1 MSQYFHVH
9 PDNPQAR
16 LLHQAAAIV
25 REGGV
30 IAYPTDSCYALGC
43 QPGDKSALER
53 IQRLRRLD
61 ENHNLTLVCRDLS
74 EIATYAKIDNSA
86 YRLLKTLTPGPYT
99 FLLKAT
105 GEVPRRLQHRKRRTI
120 GIRVPDH
127 RITRALLEELDA
139 PLMSTTLRLPDSELP
154 MNDPELIYDKL
165 GHALDLVIDG
175 GPCGVE
181 PTSVVDMTCDPPE
194 VVRAGLGDTALFG

>member
-1 MSQYFHVH
+1 MSQYFQVH

-16 LLHQAAAIV
+16 LLQQAAEIV
-25 REGGV
+25 RHGGV

-43 QPGDKSALER
+43 QPGEKEALER
-53 IQRLRRLD
+53 IRRLRRLD
-61 ENHNLTLVCRDLS
+61 DQHNLTLVCRDLS
-74 EIATYAKIDNSA
+74 EIAIYAKIDNTA

-105 GEVPRRLQHRKRRTI
+105 GEVPRRLQHPRRRTV

-127 RITRALLEELDA
+127 RITRALLEAVDG
-139 PLMSTTLRLPDSELP
+139 PLMSTTLRMPGAELP
-154 MNDPELIYDKL
+154 LNDPEIISEQL

-175 GPCGVE
+175 GACGVE
-181 PTSVVDMTCDPPE
+181 PTTVVDMTCDPPQ
-194 VVRAGLGDTALFG
+194 VVRAGLGDTALFA

>member
-1 MSQYFHVH
+1 MSQYFQVH
-9 PDNPQAR
+9 PDNPQTR
-16 LLHQAAAIV
+16 LLQQAAEIV
-25 REGGV
+25 RHGGV

-43 QPGDKSALER
+43 QPGEKEALER
-53 IQRLRRLD
+53 IRRLRRLD
-61 ENHNLTLVCRDLS
+61 DQHNLTLVCRDLS
-74 EIATYAKIDNSA
+74 EIAIYAKIDNTA

-105 GEVPRRLQHRKRRTI
+105 GEVPRRLQHPRRRTV

-127 RITRALLEELDA
+127 RITRALLEAVDG
-139 PLMSTTLRLPDSELP
+139 PLMSTTLRLPGAELP
-154 MNDPELIYDKL
+154 LNDPEVIREQL

-181 PTSVVDMTCDPPE
+181 PTTVVDMTCDPPQ
-194 VVRAGLGDTALFG
+194 VVRAGLGDTALFA

>member
-1 MSQYFHVH
+1 MSQYFQVH

-16 LLHQAAAIV
+16 LLQQAAEIV
-25 REGGV
+25 RHGGV

-43 QPGDKSALER
+43 QPGEKEALER
-53 IQRLRRLD
+53 IRRLRRLD
-61 ENHNLTLVCRDLS
+61 DQHNLTLVCRDLS
-74 EIATYAKIDNSA
+74 EIAIYAKIDNTA

-105 GEVPRRLQHRKRRTI
+105 GEVPRRLQHPRRRTV

-127 RITRALLEELDA
+127 RITRALLEAVDG
-139 PLMSTTLRLPDSELP
+139 PLMSTTLRLPGAELP
-154 MNDPELIYDKL
+154 LNDPEVIREQL

-181 PTSVVDMTCDPPE
+181 PTTVVDMTCDPPQ
-194 VVRAGLGDTALFG
+194 VVRAGLGDTALFA

>member
-1 MSQYFHVH
+1 MSQYFQVH

-16 LLHQAAAIV
+16 LLQQAAEIV
-25 REGGV
+25 RHGGV

-43 QPGDKSALER
+43 QPGEKEALER
-53 IQRLRRLD
+53 IRRLRRLD
-61 ENHNLTLVCRDLS
+61 DQHNLTLVCRDLS
-74 EIATYAKIDNSA
+74 EIATYAKIDNTA

-105 GEVPRRLQHRKRRTI
+105 GEVPRRLQHPKRRTV

-127 RITRALLEELDA
+127 RITRALLEAVDG
-139 PLMSTTLRLPDSELP
+139 PLMSTTLRLPGAVLP
-154 MNDPELIYDKL
+154 LNDPATIHEQL

-181 PTSVVDMTCDPPE
+181 STTVVDMTCDPPH
-194 VVRAGLGDTALFG
+194 VVRAGLGDTALFA

>member
-9 PDNPQAR
+9 PDNPQVR
-16 LLHQAAAIV
+16 LLHQAARILH
-25 REGGV
+25 EGGV

-43 QPGDKSALER
+43 QPGDKNALER

-61 ENHNLTLVCRDLS
+61 DDHNLTLVCRDLS

-105 GEVPRRLQHRKRRTI
+105 GVVPRRLQHRKRRTI

-127 RITRALLEELDA
+127 RITRALLEEVDG

-154 MNDPELIYDKL
+154 MNDPEQIYAKL
-165 GHALDLVIDG
+165 GHALDLVVDG

-181 PTSVVDMTCDPPE
+181 PTSVVDMTREPPE
-194 VVRAGLGDTALFG
+194 VVRAGLGDVALFA

>member
-1 MSQYFHVH
+1 MSQYFQVH

-16 LLHQAAAIV
+16 LLQQAAEIV
-25 REGGV
+25 RHGGV

-43 QPGDKSALER
+43 QPGEKEALER
-53 IQRLRRLD
+53 IRRLRRLD
-61 ENHNLTLVCRDLS
+61 DQHNLTLVCRDLS
-74 EIATYAKIDNSA
+74 EIATYAKIDNTA

-105 GEVPRRLQHRKRRTI
+105 GEVPRRLQHPKRRTV

-127 RITRALLEELDA
+127 RITRALLEAVDG
-139 PLMSTTLRLPDSELP
+139 PLMSTTLRLPGAVLP
-154 MNDPELIYDKL
+154 LNDPATIHEQL

-181 PTSVVDMTCDPPE
+181 STTVVDMTCDPPE
-194 VVRAGLGDTALFG
+194 VVRAGLGDTALFA

>member
-1 MSQYFHVH
+1 MSQYFQVH

-16 LLHQAAAIV
+16 LLHQAARILH
-25 REGGV
+25 EGGV
-30 IAYPTDSCYALGC
+30 VAYPTDSCYALCC
-43 QPGDKSALER
+43 QPGDKGALER

-61 ENHNLTLVCRDLS
+61 DDHNLTLVCRDLS
-74 EIATYAKIDNSA
+74 EIATYAKIDNSV

-127 RITRALLEELDA
+127 RITRALLEEVDGA
-139 PLMSTTLRLPDSELP
+139 LMSTTLRLPGSELP
-154 MNDPELIYDKL
+154 LNDPEVIYAEL

-181 PTSVVDMTCDPPE
+181 PTSVVDMTCQPPE
-194 VVRAGLGDTALFG
+194 VVRAGLGDTALFQ

>member
-9 PDNPQAR
+9 PDNPQVR
-16 LLHQAAAIV
+16 LLHQAARILH
-25 REGGV
+25 EGGV

-43 QPGDKSALER
+43 QPGEKDALQR

-61 ENHNLTLVCRDLS
+61 DDHNLTLVCRDLS

-105 GEVPRRLQHRKRRTI
+105 GVVPRRLQHRKRRTI

-127 RITRALLEELDA
+127 RITRALLEEVDG
-139 PLMSTTLRLPDSELP
+139 PLMSTTLRLPDNELP
-154 MNDPELIYDKL
+154 MNDPELIYEKL
-165 GHALDLVIDG
+165 GHALDLVVDG
-175 GPCGVE
+175 GPCGVQ
-181 PTSVVDMTCDPPE
+181 PTSVVDMTREPPE
-194 VVRAGLGDTALFG
+194 VVRAGLGDVALFT

>member
-43 QPGDKSALER
+43 QPGDKGALER

-61 ENHNLTLVCRDLS
+61 EDHNLTLVCRDLS

-139 PLMSTTLRLPDSELP
+139 PLMSTTLRLPGNELP

-181 PTSVVDMTCDPPE
+181 PTSVVDMTREPPE